1 MLWQEFWQPYSTQIC
16 KQILHSVK
24 KLPLQPEQLLLLF
37 SSLSAAETTPAFLK
51 KRIHRDSKVLTAHQ
65 GQSFFLVLSDFFIY
79 ICIIYFLEDYIY
91 LFSPL
96 KLFQLGQKLAVYA
109 FNETVTFSSKNP
121 PCLAWC
127 LDCHHEQP
135 HKELSTYFLLL
146 FWHSSCLE
154 PSQSHPNQ
162 LCWLLG

>member
-37 SSLSAAETTPAFLK
+37 SSLSAADTTPAFLK
-51 KRIHRDSKVLTAHQ
+51 KRIHRELKVLAAHQ
-65 GQSFFLVLSDFFIY
+65 GQNSFGSYQIFYIY
-79 ICIIYFLEDYIY
+79 LYSVFLEDYIY

-127 LDCHHEQP
+127 LDCHREQP
-135 HKELSTYFLLL
+135 HEELSTYFLLL

-154 PSQSHPNQ
+154 PS
-162 LCWLLG
+162 